1 MRIRSYA
8 CAWGGTNSI
17 SQKGWRV
24 TGASLGWQT
33 VCGAGHG
40 VLTRPRGSVSFQMLC
55 DRPNFS
61 SNRAL
66 ALTNPVVTLT
76 TDYGTSDHLVGVL
89 KGVILR
95 IAPNATIVDINH
107 HVAPFD
113 LLDGALSIGAAYRY
127 FPARTVH
134 LVVVDPGV
142 GTQRRPILV
151 TADQYYF
158 VAPDNGVLSLIYE
171 RESAVTVRHINAE
184 HYFLSPVSNTF
195 HGRDVFAPV
204 AAWVAKTSQ
213 TEAMGEEISDYVR
226 FALPRP
232 KAAGSVLKGVVLRVD
247 AFGNLMTNFTAED
260 LAAATGTDGKLSL
273 QVGGKRVEKLA
284 QTFANGA
291 SGEPVAIIG
300 SSGFLEIAVNKG
312 NAARVLGVNRGAEVT
327 IETS

>member
-1 MRIRSYA
+1 M
-8 CAWGGTNSI
+8 
-17 SQKGWRV
+17 
-24 TGASLGWQT
+24 
-33 VCGAGHG
+33 
-40 VLTRPRGSVSFQMLC
+40 
-55 DRPNFS
+55 
-61 SNRAL
+61 
-66 ALTNPVVTLT
+66 TNPVITVT

-113 LLDGALSIGAAYRY
+113 LLDGALTIGAAYRY
-127 FPARTVH
+127 FPPRTVH
-134 LVVVDPGV
+134 LVVIDPGV

-151 TADQYYF
+151 TADQHYF
-158 VAPDNGVLSLIYE
+158 VAPDNGVLSVIYE
-171 RESAVTVRHINAE
+171 REPAVTVRHITAE

-232 KAAGSVLKGVVLRVD
+232 KAAGSALKGVVLRVD
-247 AFGNLMTNFTAED
+247 TFGNLMTNFTAED
-260 LAAATGTDGKLSL
+260 LAAATGADGKLSL

-312 NAARVLGVNRGAEVT
+312 QAARVLGVNRGAEVVLE
-327 IETS
+327 IG